1 MYPKIFTHR
10 HDSRQQ
16 VVIANAEQ
24 EAQLPAEFLPLSG
37 ATGTADSSAE
47 VLLSTEYAALKA
59 EREQLEADKAAM
71 EADRAT
77 LTAGYKQ
84 AMADLEAEREQ
95 LAKDRAAFESEKAA
109 PAADEAPA
117 KKGK

>member
-24 EAQLPAEFLPLSG
+24 EAQLPAEFLPPSG
-37 ATGTADSSAE
+37 AAGTADNSTDA
-47 VLLSTEYAALKA
+47 LLSSEYASLKA
-59 EREQLEADKAAM
+59 EREQLDADKAAL

-84 AMADLEAEREQ
+84 AMADLEADREQ
-95 LAKDRAAFESEKAA
+95 LAKERAAFEAEKAA
-109 PAADEAPA
+109 PAPEA

>member
-1 MYPKIFTHR
+1 MYPKIFTNR

-24 EAQLPAEFLPLSG
+24 EAELPAEFLPPSG
-37 ATGTADSSAE
+37 ATGTADNSTD

-59 EREQLEADKAAM
+59 DREQLEADRVALTVGYKEAM
-71 EADRAT
+71 AQLEADR
-77 LTAGYKQ
+77 
-84 AMADLEAEREQ
+84 EQ
-95 LAKDRAAFESEKAA
+95 LEKDRAAFEAEKAA
-109 PAADEAPA
+109 PAADGAPA